1 MSDSMIMD
9 AIAAFLVLPN
19 QLLVPLVPDLQEA
32 AQLRSPLPR
41 GVVRVHLLA
50 ARALSS
56 KDRLMKGLIE
66 GKSDPYA
73 LLRVGTQLGTSR
85 VIDNSLNP
93 VWNEIYEFMVHEVPG
108 QELEVELFDKDPD
121 EDDKLGRMKLDFG
134 EVLRARVMDEV
145 SWGGHKLWGWG
156 RGLWGGGLCAIAVP
170 LSRLLTAPDL
180 TLDQWF
186 QLDASGPSSRLYMKL
201 VLRVLFLDA
210 PDPCPPRALPGEETA
225 AEGSSVDLPPRPSHT
240 SPDAQFGTE
249 SVVRIHLLEAED
261 LVAKDNFMGGLVRGK
276 SDPYA
281 RVRLAGRAFRSRVI
295 REQLNPRWNEVY
307 EVIVNEVP
315 GQDVEFDLFDKDIDK
330 DDFLGRCKV
339 PLSQLLRTRF
349 MDEWL
354 PLEDTRSG
362 RLHMRLECLPPT
374 PSAASLEQVLRVNSL
389 LQTPQSEELS
399 SALLSVFLDRAAD
412 LPVGKGSKPHSA
424 YIKLSVRDVS
434 YKTKISPSSTEPIW
448 DEGFSF
454 LIKRPHA
461 ETLELQVRDQGGAVL
476 GALSLPLPR
485 VLAAEALTLDGWFP
499 LGDTARILLRAQL
512 GVLVSQ
518 HSGVESLSGSEVPE
532 PEPELRL
539 GKDGGSGPPGPELRQ
554 RVPHSDS
561 SSEPAGAVMGQ
572 LQLTVWYHADE
583 RKLVAMVHSCR

>member
-1 MSDSMIMD
+1 MGSS
-9 AIAAFLVLPN
+9 AAAGGRGWASIDP
-19 QLLVPLVPDLQEA
+19 
-32 AQLRSPLPR
+32 PLP
-41 GVVRVHLLA
+41 
-50 ARALSS
+50 
-56 KDRLMKGLIE
+56 
-66 GKSDPYA
+66 
-73 LLRVGTQLGTSR
+73 
-85 VIDNSLNP
+85 
-93 VWNEIYEFMVHEVPG
+93 G
-108 QELEVELFDKDPD
+108 Q
-121 EDDKLGRMKLDFG
+121 
-134 EVLRARVMDEV
+134 
-145 SWGGHKLWGWG
+145 
-156 RGLWGGGLCAIAVP
+156 
-170 LSRLLTAPDL
+170 
-180 TLDQWF
+180 
-186 QLDASGPSSRLYMKL
+186 
-201 VLRVLFLDA
+201 
-210 PDPCPPRALPGEETA
+210 
-225 AEGSSVDLPPRPSHT
+225 
-240 SPDAQFGTE
+240 

-374 PSAASLEQVLRVNSL
+374 PSAASLEQVLRVNNL

-412 LPVGKGSKPHSA
+412 LPVGKGSKPPSA

-434 YKTKISPSSTEPIW
+434 YKT
-448 DEGFSF
+448 
-454 LIKRPHA
+454 KRPHA
-461 ETLELQVRDQGGAVL
+461 ETLELQVRDQGGAAL

-485 VLAAEALTLDGWFP
+485 VLAAEALTLDEWFP

-539 GKDGGSGPPGPELRQ
+539 GEDGGSGPPGPELRQ

-561 SSEPAGAVMGQ
+561 SSEPAGAMMGQ

-583 RKLVAMVHSCR
+583 RKLVAMVHSCRKLRSSSRDLPDPYVSLLLLPDKSRGTKRKTSVQRRTLNPEFNERVEWELPQEEVVRRTLEACVKAGGSFMSREKETLGKVQLDLAQMDLAQGKAQWYDLKDDWSS